1 MLKGYKY
8 RLHPT
13 PAQAEFL
20 VKTIG
25 CARFV
30 YNKLLEDRITIHEEA
45 KASGGPKRKPPT
57 PASYKPLFPFL
68 CEADSLALAN
78 AKLHLD
84 AAFAKFFAG
93 TAGFPVFK
101 SRRKSRASY
110 TTNNQHG
117 TIRIEAGKVRLPKV
131 GFIRFTQHRGFD
143 GEIRS
148 ATVSMTRTG
157 KFFVSLLVEQDDEPW
172 VPAEHTVGID
182 LGLVHFATMTND
194 DLVMEKIANP
204 RNLRK
209 AEARLKW
216 AQRALSRKKPG
227 SRNREK
233 ARLLLA
239 KKHEQV
245 RNRRHDFLHKL
256 SRRIVDENQVVV
268 VETLR
273 PREMMQDRRLAKAI
287 GDAGWGEFVRQL
299 EYKCKFYGRTLIKA
313 DPWFASTQVCSACG
327 ENGGRKGLHIR
338 EWTCGACGAHHDR
351 DVNASLK
358 LLRLA
363 EDIMSSGQGL
373 PDELGQ

>member
-8 RLHPT
+8 RLYPT
-13 PAQAEFL
+13 AAQADFL
-20 VKTIG
+20 VRTIG

-30 YNKLLEDRITIHEEA
+30 YNKLLEDRIKIREET
-45 KASGGPKRKPPT
+45 KAGTGQKRKPPT

-84 AAFAKFFAG
+84 TAFAKFFAG

-101 SRRKSRASY
+101 SKRKARASY

-117 TIRIEAGKVRLPKV
+117 TIRIEGGHVRLPKV
-131 GFIRFTQHRGFD
+131 GFIRFTQHRIFD

-148 ATVSMTRTG
+148 ATVSMTKTG

-172 VPAEHTVGID
+172 VPAEHKIGID
-182 LGLVHFATMTND
+182 LGLAQVARVR
-194 DLVMEKIANP
+194 DL
-204 RNLRK
+204 LRDERVVRHDGEVPE
-209 AEARLKW
+209 AEARLKR

-245 RNRRHDFLHKL
+245 KNRRHDFLHKL

-268 VETLR
+268 VETLK
-273 PREMMQDRRLAKAI
+273 PREMMQDRRLAKSI

-299 EYKCKFYGRTLIKA
+299 EYKARFYGRTLIKA

-327 ENGGRKGLHIR
+327 ENGGRKELDVR
-338 EWTCGACGAHHDR
+338 EWTCAACGVLHDR
-351 DVNASLK
+351 DVNASLN
-358 LLRLA
+358 LLGLA
-363 EDIMSSGQGL
+363 D
-373 PDELGQ
+373 

>member
-13 PAQAEFL
+13 AAQAEFL
-20 VKTIG
+20 IRTIG
-25 CARFV
+25 CARFI
-30 YNKLLEDRITIHEEA
+30 YNKLLEDRIAIHEEA
-45 KASGGPKRKPPT
+45 KVSGGPKRKPPT

-84 AAFAKFFAG
+84 TAFAKFFAG

-101 SRRKSRASY
+101 SRRKARASY

-117 TIRIEAGKVRLPKV
+117 TIRIEEDRVRLPKV
-131 GFIRFTQHRGFD
+131 GFIRFTQHRSFD

-148 ATVSMTRTG
+148 ATVSMTRSGT
-157 KFFVSLLVEQDDEPW
+157 FFVSLLVEQDDEPW
-172 VPAEHTVGID
+172 VPAEHKVGID
-182 LGLVHFATMTND
+182 LGLGYFAVMTND
-194 DLVMEKIANP
+194 AFVTEKIPNP

-209 AEARLKW
+209 AEGRLKQ

-233 ARLLLA
+233 TRLLLA

-245 RNRRHDFLHKL
+245 KNRRHDFLHKL
-256 SRRIVDENQVVV
+256 SRHIVDENQVVV

-273 PREMMQDRRLAKAI
+273 TREMMQDRRLAKSI

-299 EYKCKFYGRTLIKA
+299 EYKCRSHGRTLIKA
-313 DPWFASTQVCSACG
+313 DPWFASTQVCSSCG
-327 ENGGRKGLHIR
+327 ENGGKKGLDIR
-338 EWTCGACGAHHDR
+338 EWTCVACGAHHDR
-351 DVNASLK
+351 DVNASLN

-363 EDIMSSGQGL
+363 DRNTSGQGL
-373 PDELGQ
+373 PDELGP

>member
-1 MLKGYKY
+1 MLKGHKY

-30 YNKLLEDRITIHEEA
+30 YNKLLEDRIAIHEEA
-45 KASGGPKRKPPT
+45 KASGGPRRKPPT
-57 PASYKPLFPFL
+57 PAFYKPLFPFL

-84 AAFAKFFAG
+84 TAFARFFDG
-93 TAGFPVFK
+93 TAGFLVF
-101 SRRKSRASY
+101 SASY

-117 TIRIEAGKVRLPKV
+117 TVRIEAGKVRLPKV
-131 GFIRFTQHRGFD
+131 GFIQFTQHRGFD

-148 ATVSMTRTG
+148 ATVSMTKTG
-157 KFFVSLLVEQDDEPW
+157 KFFVSLLIEQADEPW
-172 VPAEHTVGID
+172 VPAEHKVGID
-182 LGLVHFATMTND
+182 LGLSHFAVMTND
-194 DLVMEKIANP
+194 NLVTEKIPHP
-204 RNLRK
+204 RNLRQ
-209 AEARLKW
+209 AEARLKR
-216 AQRALSRKKPG
+216 AQRALARKKPG
-227 SRNREK
+227 SENREK

-239 KKHEQV
+239 KRHEQV

-273 PREMMQDRRLAKAI
+273 PREMMQDRRLAKSI

-299 EYKCKFYGRTLIKA
+299 EYKCRFYGRTLIKA
-313 DPWFASTQVCSACG
+313 DPWFASTQVCSSCG
-327 ENGGRKGLHIR
+327 ENGGKKELQIR
-338 EWTCGACGAHHDR
+338 EWTCAACGAHHDR
-351 DVNASLK
+351 DVNASLN

-363 EDIMSSGQGL
+363 D
-373 PDELGQ
+373 

>member
-1 MLKGYKY
+1 MRKGYKY

-13 PAQAEFL
+13 AAQSEFL
-20 VKTIG
+20 VRTIG
-25 CARFV
+25 CARFI
-30 YNKLLEDRITIHEEA
+30 YNKLLEDRIKIREEE
-45 KASGGPKRKPPT
+45 KVGDWPKRKPST

-84 AAFAKFFAG
+84 AAFASFFAG
-93 TAGFPVFK
+93 TADFPVFK
-101 SRRKSRASY
+101 SKRKARASY

-131 GFIRFTQHRGFD
+131 GFIRFTQHRSFD

-157 KFFVSLLVEQDDEPW
+157 KFFVSLLVEQDDEKW
-172 VPAEHTVGID
+172 VPAEHKIGID
-182 LGLVHFATMTND
+182 LGLEHFAVMTND
-194 DLVMEKIANP
+194 ALVIEKIPNP

-209 AEARLKW
+209 AEERLKRT
-216 AQRALSRKKPG
+216 QRALARKKPG
-227 SRNREK
+227 SNNREK

-239 KKHEQV
+239 KRHEQV
-245 RNRRHDFLHKL
+245 RNRRNDFLHKL

-268 VETLR
+268 VETLN
-273 PREMMQDRRLAKAI
+273 PKKMMQDRRLAKSI

-299 EYKCKFYGRTLIKA
+299 AYKCRFYGRTLIMA
-313 DPWFASTQVCSACG
+313 APWFASTQVCSACG
-327 ENGGRKGLHIR
+327 ENGGKKDLHIR
-338 EWTCGACGAHHDR
+338 EWTCAACDAHHDR
-351 DVNASLK
+351 DVNASLN

-363 EDIMSSGQGL
+363 D
-373 PDELGQ
+373 

>member
-13 PAQAEFL
+13 ASQAEFL
-20 VKTIG
+20 IRTIG
-25 CARFV
+25 CARFI
-30 YNKLLEDRITIHEEA
+30 YNKLLEDRIAIHEEA
-45 KASGGPKRKPPT
+45 MASGGPRRKPPT

-101 SRRKSRASY
+101 SRRKARASY

-117 TIRIEAGKVRLPKV
+117 TVRIEEDRIRLPKV
-131 GFIRFTQHRGFD
+131 GFIRFTQHRDFD

-172 VPAEHTVGID
+172 IPAEHTIGID
-182 LGLVHFATMTND
+182 LGLEHFATMTD
-194 DLVMEKIANP
+194 DTPFTEKIANP

-209 AEARLKW
+209 AEARLKR
-216 AQRALSRKKPG
+216 AQRALARKKSG

-233 ARLLLA
+233 ARLILA
-239 KKHEQV
+239 KRHEQV
-245 RNRRHDFLHKL
+245 RNRWHDFLHKL

-268 VETLR
+268 VETLK
-273 PREMMQDRRLAKAI
+273 PREMIRDRRLAKSI

-299 EYKCKFYGRTLIKA
+299 EYKCRFYGRTLIKA
-313 DPWFASTQVCSACG
+313 DPWFASTQVCSSCG
-327 ENGGRKGLHIR
+327 ENGGKKELQIR
-338 EWTCGACGAHHDR
+338 EWTCAACGAHHDR
-351 DVNASLK
+351 DVNASLN

-363 EDIMSSGQGL
+363 D
-373 PDELGQ
+373 